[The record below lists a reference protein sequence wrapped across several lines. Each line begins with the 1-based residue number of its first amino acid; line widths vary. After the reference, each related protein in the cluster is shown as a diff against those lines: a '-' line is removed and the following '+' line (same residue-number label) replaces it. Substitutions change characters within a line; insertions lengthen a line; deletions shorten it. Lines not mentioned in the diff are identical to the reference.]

1 MDFRLIRDRDTDC
14 GDIVVLAVME
24 EAMMWLITVRTIS
37 VLVPASLD
45 PSVALALVMCPGQT
59 DRAALVS
66 FQKVS
71 LGCDGQLFP
80 LGTVIE
86 TARWD
91 YLLVLAN
98 LSNVTLSS
106 TFWTRFPLSPFLLD
120 VRICGSNKTHCP
132 TIGSTC
138 LLTTFTTMLLPAG
151 FTLRLA
157 G

>member
-1 MDFRLIRDRDTDC
+1 MDLRLIRDRDTDC

-24 EAMMWLITVRTIS
+24 EAMMWLVTVGTIS

-66 FQKVS
+66 LQEVS
-71 LGCDGQLFP
+71 LGCGCHLFP

-106 TFWTRFPLSPFLLD
+106 TFWTGFPLSPFLLD

-138 LLTTFTTMLLPAG
+138 LLTTSTTVPFPTG
-151 FTLRLA
+151 FALRLA